1 MFLFSSAHHNI
12 FLLKI
17 WIHQYSTCTGF
28 GLSFVCVCLCHRL
41 AGVSPQSPVR
51 GFECDSLGGNCFT
64 ARLSPPPHPT
74 PLLSQHPTGRILT
87 KGDAAVNRACSL
99 TKSCDVLPL
108 ADGVRHRQC
117 ALRMRWEGLCFQHK
131 RIKCCRVELAISDHP
146 SNRRPAPDYYFSSS
160 SIWFWSV
167 LCGSHIEKRFN
178 CFVCLFPRVWLRYNV
193 KLNVWVEIV

>member
-1 MFLFSSAHHNI
+1 MSILLLHLLFLSASFGLFQGERAALFHQGHFVSGEAANHMFLFSSAHHNI

-64 ARLSPPPHPT
+64 ARLPPPPHPT

-117 ALRMRWEGLCFQHK
+117 ALRMR
-131 RIKCCRVELAISDHP
+131 
-146 SNRRPAPDYYFSSS
+146 
-160 SIWFWSV
+160 
-167 LCGSHIEKRFN
+167 
-178 CFVCLFPRVWLRYNV
+178 
-193 KLNVWVEIV
+193 